1 MKKAFFALTAICGL
15 MLSVASLAQSA
26 DKLNPGDSLPGADIS
41 MQSTTGKNITLKG
54 SISENGLLVM
64 FSCNTCPFVVRNQ
77 AVALK
82 TIAYA
87 KAHHMGVVVI
97 NSNEAQRSDADSY
110 EAMKKYA
117 KEQGYTADYVV
128 DEGSKVADMFG
139 ANHTPEIFIFNKK
152 GILEYKGAMNDNPS
166 NPSEAKKAYANEAI
180 DAVAAGKKMTPNTT
194 KSVGCSIKRKA

>member
-1 MKKAFFALTAICGL
+1 MKKAFFVFTAVCGL
-15 MLSVASLAQSA
+15 MLSAASFAQSA
-26 DKLNPGDSLPGADIS
+26 DKLKPGDNLPGADIS
-41 MQSTTGKNITLKG
+41 MHSTTGKNITLK
-54 SISENGLLVM
+54 SAVDENGLLVM

-87 KAHHMGVVVI
+87 KEHHMGVVVI

-110 EAMKKYA
+110 EAMKRYA
-117 KEQGYTADYVV
+117 KEQGYNAEYVV

-152 GILEYKGAMNDNPS
+152 GVLEYKGAMNDNPS
-166 NPSEAKKAYANEAI
+166 NPSDAKKAYANEAI
-180 DAVAAGKKMTPNTT
+180 DAVVAGKKMTPNST
-194 KSVGCSIKRKA
+194 KSVGCSIKRKV